1 MSEALYITSFCHIE
15 SGKVILNGET
25 IYAGEDRDMNGFMKA
40 VYKHSDM
47 NYPKFYKMD
56 SLCKLAFIASE
67 LLLRANPLTE
77 RYNNDSIAIVISNSA
92 SSLETDT
99 EHQST
104 ISDPLNFFPSPA
116 VFVYTLPNILIGE
129 IAIRNNIKG
138 ENSLFIFE
146 NFNTGFMADYI
157 DLLFVR
163 PATESCIAGYVDFY
177 EDNYKA
183 FLYTVEKVPGKMKTE
198 HKSQNLNQLYNN
210 KS

>member
-1 MSEALYITSFCHIE
+1 MNNTQFITAYCSIS
-15 SGKVILNGET
+15 SGKVIANNAEIFT
-25 IYAGEDRDMNGFMKA
+25 SDNDVKQADFFKS
-40 VYKHSDM
+40 VYKNFEM

-56 SLCKLAFIASE
+56 YLCKLAFITSDI
-67 LLLRANPLTE
+67 LLKYNPLKE
-77 RYNNDSIAIVISNSA
+77 KYNGENIAIIISNSS

-104 ISDPLNFFPSPA
+104 ISDKNNFFPSPA

-146 NFNTGFMADYI
+146 NFQPKFMYQYI
-157 DLLFVR
+157 DLLFNSS
-163 PATESCIAGYVDFY
+163 ATDCCIAGYVDFY

-183 FLYTVEKVPGKMKTE
+183 LLYTVEKIPGILDITHTE
-198 HKSQNLNQLYNN
+198 QNLNQLFN
-210 KS
+210 K